1 MNADNIRIGV
11 IGLGYVG
18 LPLAVEFGK
27 KYTTFGFEMLQLAW
41 LMQQNDDQ
49 RKHFFTMD
57 LINNSKTDDSF
68 SYLITKAVILGAS
81 LAFLFVLVL
90 GLLSV

>member
-1 MNADNIRIGV
+1 MQVTDEQIRHI
-11 IGLGYVG
+11 
-18 LPLAVEFGK
+18 
-27 KYTTFGFEMLQLAW
+27 
-41 LMQQNDDQ
+41 
-49 RKHFFTMD
+49 FTMN

>member
-1 MNADNIRIGV
+1 
-11 IGLGYVG
+11 
-18 LPLAVEFGK
+18 
-27 KYTTFGFEMLQLAW
+27 
-41 LMQQNDDQ
+41 
-49 RKHFFTMD
+49 MD

-68 SYLITKAVILGAS
+68 SYPITKAVILGAS